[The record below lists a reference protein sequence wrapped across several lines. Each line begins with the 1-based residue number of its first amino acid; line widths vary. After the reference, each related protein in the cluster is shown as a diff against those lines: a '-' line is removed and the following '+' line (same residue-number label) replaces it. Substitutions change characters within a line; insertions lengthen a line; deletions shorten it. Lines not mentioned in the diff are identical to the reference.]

1 MNRINKLNLY
11 LMPVFT
17 AIFSI
22 TGLLYFEWGVF
33 HIVYLF
39 WFENL
44 VKIIFYRLKV
54 REIEYV
60 EIAGELQQSKEENG
74 KIKSALISIFTTRL
88 FMYFVYF
95 VFIIIGL
102 GFILPIVEAS
112 KEDSYRAL
120 YDFVRIF
127 TFKDWQFNIALLTC
141 VLDELM
147 SYYRDFKL
155 NKKHSA
161 KLPYKVPMPFS
172 SEDLV
177 LHLSILTSLAIA
189 FLLKHPESPLLGF
202 TTVSPMI
209 ISAVILII
217 TILLFQLYSVYKG
230 IRNEQELLSNHNDK
244 IKISE
249 ESQKNSLPGF

>member
-1 MNRINKLNLY
+1 MKRINKLNLY
-11 LMPVFT
+11 LMPFFT

-22 TGLLYFEWGVF
+22 IGLIYFEWGVF

-54 REIEYV
+54 SNVEYV
-60 EIAGELQQSKEENG
+60 EIEGDLQQSKEENG

-88 FMYFVYF
+88 IMYFVYF

-102 GFILPIVEAS
+102 GFILPFVEAS
-112 KEDSYRAL
+112 KEDSFRAL

-127 TFKDWQFNIALLTC
+127 TYKDWQFNIALLTFI
-141 VLDELM
+141 LDELM
-147 SYYRDFKL
+147 SYYRDFKHK
-155 NKKHSA
+155 KKHSA

-172 SEDLV
+172 REDV
-177 LHLSILTSLAIA
+177 ILHLGILTSLAIA

-244 IKISE
+244 VKIIE
-249 ESQKNSLPGF
+249 EAQKNSLPGF

>member
-22 TGLLYFEWGVF
+22 IGLLYFEWGVF

-54 REIEYV
+54 REVEYV
-60 EIAGELQQSKEENG
+60 EIAGDLQQSKLENG
-74 KIKSALISIFTTRL
+74 KIKPALISIFTTRL

-102 GFILPIVEAS
+102 GFILPFVEAS

-172 SEDLV
+172 REDV
-177 LHLSILTSLAIA
+177 ILHLSILTSLAIA

-230 IRNEQELLSNHNDK
+230 IRIEQEVLN
-244 IKISE
+244 
-249 ESQKNSLPGF
+249 

>member
-11 LMPVFT
+11 LMPFFT

-22 TGLLYFEWGVF
+22 IGLMYFEWGVF

-44 VKIIFYRLKV
+44 VKIFFYRLKV
-54 REIEYV
+54 REVEYV

-102 GFILPIVEAS
+102 GFILPFVEAS

-141 VLDELM
+141 ILDELM
-147 SYYRDFKL
+147 SFYRDFKL

-172 SEDLV
+172 REDV
-177 LHLSILTSLAIA
+177 ILHLSILTSLAIA

-202 TTVSPMI
+202 TNVSPMI

-244 IKISE
+244 IKIIE
-249 ESQKNSLPGF
+249 EAQKNSLPRF

>member
-1 MNRINKLNLY
+1 MNSLNRFNLY
-11 LMPVFT
+11 LMPFFT

-22 TGLLYFEWGVF
+22 TGLFYFEWGVF

-44 VKIIFYRLKV
+44 IKIIFYRLKV
-54 REIEYV
+54 SNVEYV
-60 EIAGELQQSKEENG
+60 EIAGELQQAKVENG
-74 KIKSALISIFTTRL
+74 KIKPFLISIFATRL

-102 GFILPIVEAS
+102 GFILPFVEAS
-112 KEDSYRAL
+112 KEDSFKAL
-120 YDFVRIF
+120 YNFVKIF
-127 TFKDWQFNIALLTC
+127 TFRDWQFNIALLTC
-141 VLDELM
+141 ILDELM

-172 SEDLV
+172 SEDV
-177 LHLSILTSLAIA
+177 ILHLCILLSIVFA
-189 FLLKHPESPLLGF
+189 FLLKHPGSPLLGL
-202 TTVSPMI
+202 TTISPMI
-209 ISAVILII
+209 ISAVLLII
-217 TILLFQLYSVYKG
+217 AILLFQLYCVYKG
-230 IRNEQELLSNHNDK
+230 IRNEQEVLSNYNDK